1 MVIEYDGEMLGSRF
15 TWLVMVVIA
24 VCSTLISTSG
34 AENFLVDRAGLLSG
48 SILSSILVF
57 QSAVKHNPD
66 MSMNPLMQYIIIGLF
81 FILLSF
87 LQYWFLSVTWFSV
100 RRQRQIDIGY
110 LVITFLAY
118 LVFVYYLF
126 WDWKLKEAEAEAC
139 HNLS

>member
-1 MVIEYDGEMLGSRF
+1 MTEIYFYAGFKIHVVRHHERIIEQYALPM
-15 TWLVMVVIA
+15 LVMVVIA
-24 VCSTLISTSG
+24 VCSTLIPTSG
-34 AENFLVDRAGLLSG
+34 TENFRVDRTGLLSG

-126 WDWKLKEAEAEAC
+126 
-139 HNLS
+139 